1 MVRGRHIHRR
11 RSRTVA
17 IVVAGVFVV
26 GMLAAGGAAYGAY
39 RYEQARAD
47 RILPGVTIAGVDVGG
62 MTRAEAFRAVKK
74 VTRQTLQ
81 APMTVRVGDTRWVV
95 TPSELGRR
103 ADVDGALDQVMAVSG
118 SMGALDRFWHRFR
131 DEPVDVALDLEYA
144 RTGRKIDELVTQI
157 SKEVFVAP
165 KGASVGINEGAT
177 DLVFNRARAG
187 EKLNA
192 VDAAA
197 QIGAAVDA
205 GDTLVRLQT
214 TALQPK
220 VTANSLGKTVV
231 VWVDR
236 NQLELYDGF
245 ELEQTW
251 SVATAKPGWVTPVG
265 DWKIWD
271 LRENPTWYNPAL
283 DTWGA
288 SLPAVVPG
296 GPGNPMGTRAI
307 YIDAPGLIRIH
318 GTTDPSSIGRYAS
331 HGCIRMQNEQIEDL
345 FERLEVGD
353 HVLIVGRRPA
363 NASYWDTPT
372 ASDI

>member
-17 IVVAGVFVV
+17 IVIAGVLVV
-26 GMLAAGGAAYGAY
+26 GMLAAGGAAYAAY

-47 RILPGVTIAGVDVGG
+47 RILPGVTIVGVDVGG

-103 ADVDGALDQVMAVSG
+103 ADVDGALDRAMAVSG
-118 SMGALDRFWHRFR
+118 SMGTLDRFWHRFR

-144 RTGRKIDELVTQI
+144 RRGRGIDDLVTRI
-157 SKEVFVAP
+157 SKEVFVSP
-165 KGASVGINEGAT
+165 RNASIGISEDGNE
-177 DLVFNRARAG
+177 LVFDRAKAG

-192 VDAAA
+192 VEAAD
-197 QIGAAVDA
+197 QIGDAVDSGEA
-205 GDTLVRLQT
+205 RLTLQT
-214 TALQPK
+214 TTLRPK
-220 VTANSLGKTVV
+220 ATEASMGKTIV
-231 VWVDR
+231 VWVNR

-245 ELEQTW
+245 EVEQTW
-251 SVATAKPGWVTPVG
+251 SVATGKPGFVTPVG
-265 DWKIWD
+265 DWTIWD
-271 LRENPTWYNPAL
+271 KRENPTWYNPAL
-283 DTWGA
+283 DRWGA
-288 SLPAVVPG
+288 GLPAVVPG
-296 GPGNPMGTRAI
+296 GPGNPLGTRAI

-331 HGCIRMQNEQIEDL
+331 HGCIRMHNEQIEDL
-345 FERLEVGD
+345 FERIEVGD

-363 NASYWDTPT
+363 SSGYWDSPV

>member
-1 MVRGRHIHRR
+1 MARGRHIHRR

-17 IVVAGVFVV
+17 IVVAGVLVV

-103 ADVDGALDQVMAVSG
+103 ADVDGALDQATAVSG

-131 DEPVDVALDLEYA
+131 DEPVDVAVDLEYA
-144 RTGRKIDELVTQI
+144 RAGRKIDDLVARI
-157 SKEVFVAP
+157 SKEVFVP
-165 KGASVGINEGAT
+165 PRNASIGITGDGNE
-177 DLVFNRARAG
+177 LVLNKAKAG

-192 VDAAA
+192 VEAAA
-197 QIGAAVDA
+197 EIGGAVDA
-205 GDTLVRLQT
+205 GEARVALRT
-214 TALQPK
+214 TTLQPK
-220 VTANSLGKTVV
+220 VTEASMGKTIV
-231 VWVDR
+231 VWVNR

-245 ELEQTW
+245 EVEQTW
-251 SVATAKPGWVTPVG
+251 SVATGKPGFVTPVG
-265 DWKIWD
+265 DWNIWD
-271 LRENPTWYNPAL
+271 KRENPTWYNPAL
-283 DTWGA
+283 DRWGA
-288 SLPAVVPG
+288 GLPAVVPG
-296 GPGNPMGTRAI
+296 GPGNPLGTRAI

-318 GTTDPSSIGRYAS
+318 GTTDPASIGRYAS
-331 HGCIRMQNEQIEDL
+331 HGCIRMHNEQIEDL
-345 FERLEVGD
+345 FERIEVGD
-353 HVLIVGRRPA
+353 HVLIVGHRPA
-363 NASYWDTPT
+363 NSGYWDSPVS
-372 ASDI
+372 SDV